1 MIHVLLVE
9 DKNMSRETMGGY
21 IKRSGRYELTA
32 SITNAGMAEMA
43 CMRYAIDLILMDVCT
58 DNNESGLAA
67 AAVIKRHFPKIKIIV
82 VTSMADSDF
91 MRKAREA
98 GAESFWFKETG
109 EIGLLELMDRT
120 MAGESVYPGKGP
132 VVKIGRALSS
142 EFTPDELTL
151 MRLLVQGKSLSAVAR
166 ELIIAEGTASA
177 EMHISVDA
185 VRWHIKELFSKT
197 GYNNRVAL
205 ACDVINK
212 DLIVPGF

>member
-43 CMRYAIDLILMDVCT
+43 CMRYDIDLILMDVCT

-98 GAESFWFKETG
+98 GRE
-109 EIGLLELMDRT
+109 
-120 MAGESVYPGKGP
+120 
-132 VVKIGRALSS
+132 
-142 EFTPDELTL
+142 
-151 MRLLVQGKSLSAVAR
+151 LLVQGDRRDWPAGTYGPHHGRRIRLSR
-166 ELIIAEGTASA
+166 
-177 EMHISVDA
+177 
-185 VRWHIKELFSKT
+185 
-197 GYNNRVAL
+197 
-205 ACDVINK
+205 
-212 DLIVPGF
+212 

>member
-43 CMRYAIDLILMDVCT
+43 CMRYDIDLILMDVCT

-67 AAVIKRHFPKIKIIV
+67 AAVIKRHFPTIKIIV

-120 MAGESVYPGKGP
+120 MAGESVYRRSATANRGTAAISGSSRPATKINFCFKSAIISGHLGRLEPAGYSVLPGSA
-132 VVKIGRALSS
+132 AL
-142 EFTPDELTL
+142 EQA
-151 MRLLVQGKSLSAVAR
+151 QGKAPFGKSPLHR
-166 ELIIAEGTASA
+166 
-177 EMHISVDA
+177 
-185 VRWHIKELFSKT
+185 
-197 GYNNRVAL
+197 
-205 ACDVINK
+205 
-212 DLIVPGF
+212 